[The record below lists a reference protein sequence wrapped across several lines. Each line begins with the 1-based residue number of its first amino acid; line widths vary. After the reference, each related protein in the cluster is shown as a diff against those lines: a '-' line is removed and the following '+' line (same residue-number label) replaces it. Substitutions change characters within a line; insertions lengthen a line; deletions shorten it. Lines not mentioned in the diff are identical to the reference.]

1 MGDASMPTYLVL
13 KYDKFLQSSVGD
25 DKRGAG
31 VTVLSMMARLGID
44 PWREASKLAAMPKDS
59 AHQRLDALLA
69 RFTDVP
75 SWVPSRRDV
84 GLRLL
89 TFLPQGGLADDS
101 ALDGRPIEALLRSSE
116 KPLHV
121 VLLVGVLLAYYA
133 ARFFSN

>member
-1 MGDASMPTYLVL
+1 MGNASRPPYLVL

-44 PWREASKLAAMPKDS
+44 PRREASNLAAMPKDS

-75 SWVPSRRDV
+75 FWVPSRRDV
-84 GLRLL
+84 GLRLIA
-89 TFLPQGGLADDS
+89 FLPPGDHSDGS
-101 ALDGRPIEALLRSSE
+101 TVGGRPIDALLRPAE
-116 KPLHV
+116 KLLHL